1 MTTSIARHPN
11 VFDADL
17 PTVDYQHLTDPD
29 LAHALI
35 KAVRTQSP
43 IVLGPFGPE
52 VLRYDLVHTVLRDP
66 RFAMPRGLGLAQ
78 QGITSGPLW
87 DRATTN
93 ILGLD
98 GDAHTRLRRLVAKA
112 FSPRAVER
120 MQEVIHAIIGDLVD
134 RLLNSGGGDVV
145 TDVARRYPTPVI
157 CALLGAPEQDWP
169 LFAAW
174 ADDIMKVLD
183 WNVATDEP
191 VITAAW
197 DELDAYLD
205 RMVTQRRASL
215 TDDLISEL
223 IRSEDDGDRLDHAE
237 LLMLAAALLMAGT
250 DTTRNQLAAAVQC
263 LCEHPDQWRLLARR
277 PDLVHEAV
285 NELIR
290 YYPVVLGTMRAVV
303 ADVEL
308 AGVLIPAGTLV
319 IANTAAANRDPEVFC
334 EPDRLDLTRTG
345 GAPMLTFG
353 GGTHYCLGAH
363 LARLELTEALR
374 TFTGRIPGLVRTGPA
389 PWKTLTG
396 VTGPATLPVAV
407 CDAR

>member
-11 VFDADL
+11 VFEAGL
-17 PTVDYQHLTDPD
+17 PALDYQHLTDPEE
-29 LAHALI
+29 AHAQL
-35 KAVRTQSP
+35 ADARRQSP
-43 IVLGPFGPE
+43 IAIGPFGPE

-66 RFAMPRGLGLAQ
+66 RFATPRGLGLAE

-87 DRATTN
+87 DRATAN
-93 ILGLD
+93 ILSLD
-98 GDAHTRLRRLVAKA
+98 GEAHTRLRRLVAKA

-120 MQEVIHAIIGDLVD
+120 LQSLIHAIIGDLVD
-134 RLLNSGGGDVV
+134 RLLTEGAGDVV
-145 TDVARRYPTPVI
+145 AEVSRRYPTPVI
-157 CALLGAPEQDWP
+157 CALLGAPAQDWG

-174 ADDIMKVLD
+174 ADDLMKILD
-183 WNVATDEP
+183 WNVVDDGP

-205 RMVTQRRASL
+205 GMVAQRRRNL

-223 IRSEDDGDRLDHAE
+223 IRTEDDGDRLDHAE

-263 LCEHPDQWRLLARR
+263 LCDHPDQWRLLAGH
-277 PDLVHEAV
+277 PELIHDAV

-290 YYPVVLGTMRAVV
+290 FSPVVFGTLRA
-303 ADVEL
+303 AAEDVEL
-308 AGVLIPAGTLV
+308 AGVVVPAGTLV
-319 IANTAAANRDPEVFC
+319 IANTAAANRDPEVFDR
-334 EPDRLDLTRTG
+334 PDRLDLARQG

-363 LARLELTEALR
+363 LARLELTTALR
-374 TFTGRIPGLVRTGPA
+374 AFTGRLPGLVRTGAA

-396 VTGPATLPVAV
+396 VTGPTILPVAV
-407 CDAR
+407 CDAG